1 MYPNNYNNNED
12 TSLLKKICKF
22 LMFIG
27 SALTFIRNFIGN
39 LIMLLF
45 FLVIFSAIQLTQSL
59 KDTKHEE
66 ASYALNNKTPL
77 VSFDLSGY
85 ISEKPLAFSEFEHIQ
100 KMLIQG
106 DDIKFHEL
114 YKIKKALN
122 TIKQDESIT
131 TVALYLD
138 DMQPIPLHVADS
150 IAKSIYELRKAN
162 KKVIAYSSSYSQSQY
177 LIASAANKVYMD
189 PFGEI
194 EFKGLSLNS
203 LYFKSFLDKLFIDP
217 KIFRAGTYKSATE
230 PFTQDYMSPHVKL
243 ENANIANHI
252 YSTYKLKLKEYRQAF
267 SQNDIPSSSY
277 MLNKHLEATNGDMA
291 LYQLNMGYVDEL
303 LSSFAFEDRL
313 IQEFGHLVDDNY
325 RANAKSYEDYLSER
339 LNPFE
344 TLKKEEIAIVYG
356 IGNIVDKASSPD
368 DFAPENIV
376 PQLLKIRD
384 DDKIKALVFYINSGG
399 GSVTAS
405 EQIRRALSMVKEK
418 KPVVISMNGVTASG
432 GYWIATASNKIVA
445 TDATITGSIGVF
457 GITFKANRLINE
469 FGVYKD
475 GVMTSDLANDD
486 LLTPYTENLENVM
499 QKSVDNIYR
508 KFINLVASSRN
519 IDAANYNT
527 FAEGK
532 VFVAP
537 IAKNLKLVDTLGDL
551 DTAIYEACKLAKT
564 DIDSVK
570 ITHSKV
576 DVPPIINN
584 LEKFFFKGASAY
596 IPDIVLVELLDLKKN
611 LSLFK
616 TDKNKVNLL
625 ISNIE
630 DPKL

>member
-1 MYPNNYNNNED
+1 MYQSNYNEDED
-12 TSLLKKICKF
+12 TGLLKKIFKLF
-22 LMFIG
+22 MFIG

-39 LIMLLF
+39 LIMLF
-45 FLVIFSAIQLTQSL
+45 IFLVIFSAIQLGQSL
-59 KDTKHEE
+59 KDSKPENQ
-66 ASYALNNKTPL
+66 SYAVNNVTPL
-77 VSFDLSGY
+77 VSFNLSGY

-114 YKIKKALN
+114 YKIKKAFDL
-122 TIKQDESIT
+122 IKKDDYIT

-138 DMQPIPLHVADS
+138 DMQALPLHVAES

-162 KKVIAYSSSYSQSQY
+162 KNVIAYSSTYSQSQY
-177 LIASAANKVYMD
+177 LIASAANQVYMD

-194 EFKGLSLNS
+194 DFKGLALNS

-217 KIFRAGTYKSATE
+217 KIFRAGEYKSATE
-230 PFTQDYMSPHVKL
+230 PLTQDYMSPHVKL
-243 ENANIANHI
+243 ENINIANHI
-252 YSTYKLKLKEYRQAF
+252 YSTYKLKLKEYREAF
-267 SQNDIPSSSY
+267 RQNDIPTSSY
-277 MLNKHLEATNGDMA
+277 MLNKHLESTNGDMA

-303 LSSFAFEDRL
+303 ISSFDFEAKL
-313 IQEFGHLVDDNY
+313 IKEFGSLYDDTY
-325 RANAKSYEDYLSER
+325 KANAKSYEDYLLEHTSP
-339 LNPFE
+339 L
-344 TLKKEEIAIVYG
+344 LKNKQIAVVYG

-384 DDKIKALVFYINSGG
+384 NDNIKALVFYINSGG

-405 EQIRRALSMVKEK
+405 EQIRRALLMVKEK

-432 GYWIATASNKIVA
+432 GYWISTASNKIIA

-457 GITFKANRLINE
+457 GITFKANRLLNE
-469 FGVYKD
+469 LGIYKD
-475 GVMTSDLANDD
+475 GVITSDLANDD
-486 LLTPYTENLENVM
+486 IVTPYTENLENVM
-499 QKSVDNIYR
+499 QKGVDNIYH

-519 IDAANYNT
+519 LNADNYKE

-537 IAKNLKLVDTLGDL
+537 IAKNLKLIDKLGDL
-551 DTAIYEACKLAKT
+551 DTAISEACILAKT
-564 DIDSVK
+564 NRNSVDI
-570 ITHSKV
+570 IHSKV
-576 DVPPIINN
+576 DIPPIINN
-584 LEKFFFKGASAY
+584 LEKIFFKGVSAY
-596 IPDIVLVELLDLKKN
+596 IPNPILVEILDIKN
-611 LSLFK
+611 NINLFK
-616 TDKNKVNLL
+616 TDKNKVTLL